1 MKIIV
6 LGAGQVGS
14 TVAQSL
20 ASEHNNEVTVVD
32 TDKSVLAELG
42 SRLDLNTVVGYA
54 SYPEVL
60 RQAGAEDADMIIAAT
75 DSDETNIVAIQIA
88 YTLFK
93 TPNKIARIRSTDY
106 LREKDLFSNNHI
118 PINVLVSPEP
128 VSYTHLR
135 AHETDS

>member
-54 SYPEVL
+54 SYPDVL

-93 TPNKIARIRSTDY
+93 RPIKLLAFDHQTICAKKICSVITIFPLTY
-106 LREKDLFSNNHI
+106 
-118 PINVLVSPEP
+118 
-128 VSYTHLR
+128 
-135 AHETDS
+135 